1 MSEIFGLDDDVPFA
15 MRLAETIAWCNSR
28 FQLFDVQRS
37 LRSIELQPNLLASSR
52 AWAVKG
58 VVMKRSNLLRKFSL
72 TPVKTRDDLLVG
84 GLLCYFPDEEVWD
97 GASQA
102 ASYGFFDERDA
113 PPWDT
118 WVRLFSDINRGQ
130 YLVSW
135 VPYDLKGIVKRG
147 IEVNPVDCI
156 GWLENEDLLLSKQL
170 RELGLIR

>member
-1 MSEIFGLDDDVPFA
+1 MSDIFALDDDVPFA

-28 FQLFDVQRS
+28 FQLSDIRRS
-37 LRSIELQPNLLASSR
+37 LRNIELQPNLLAGSR
-52 AWAVKG
+52 AE
-58 VVMKRSNLLRKFSL
+58 VVRSVVFQRSNALRKSSL
-72 TPVKTRDDLLVG
+72 KPVKTRDDLMVG

-118 WVRLFSDINRGQ
+118 WAGLFSDINRGQ

-135 VPYDLKGIVKRG
+135 IPYELKKLVNQG
-147 IEVNPVDCI
+147 IEVNPVACI